1 MTHLAF
7 IFAAAAGS
15 ATASDIA
22 LKNGMSLIDGTFIT
36 ACLMGIAAII
46 SACGGVIWA
55 NRRNKK
61 ARPVDTDDRFVT
73 MGECKQHRCAIE
85 KQIAAVGPA
94 LNRIFNKLND
104 IDQRSEQR
112 AVKLHERIGPIAE
125 RVAADNAKIDTISKV
140 VEAALG
146 KSTVGGKK

>member
-1 MTHLAF
+1 MTFALLL
-7 IFAAAAGS
+7 AAAAGS

-61 ARPVDTDDRFVT
+61 TRPVDTDDRYVT
-73 MGECKQHRCAIE
+73 MGECKQHRCAIGE
-85 KQIAAVGPA
+85 QIAAVGPA

-112 AVKLHERIGPIAE
+112 TVKLHVRIGPIAE
-125 RVAADNAKIDTISKV
+125 PVAADNAKIDTISKV
-140 VEAALG
+140 VEAALN